1 MYMGKLNH
9 VPVEPQILCCSLEQA
24 RFESLFLPP
33 YMLPSQRVII
43 CSVHVS
49 ADNLCFPDLLCSNR
63 YHVKK
68 CRVCIIK
75 LKAVMTMQAQQ
86 QYQVPRPM
94 VPEVPAP
101 PNSLLFVQN
110 LPHEAASLAIQ
121 MLFQQFPGFKE
132 VRMIE
137 AKPGIAFVEFGDE
150 MQASVAL
157 SALQNFKITPSHPMI
172 VSYAKK

>member
-1 MYMGKLNH
+1 MLLQGLTQST
-9 VPVEPQILCCSLEQA
+9 PVSSMIYTC
-24 RFESLFLPP
+24 
-33 YMLPSQRVII
+33 YI
-43 CSVHVS
+43 
-49 ADNLCFPDLLCSNR
+49 
-63 YHVKK
+63 KK
-68 CRVCIIK
+68 CRAWMMN
-75 LKAVMTMQAQQ
+75 LKVVMTIQAQQ

-110 LPHEAASLAIQ
+110 LPHEATSLEIQ

-150 MQASVAL
+150 MQATVAL
-157 SALQNFKITPSHPMI
+157 SALQNFKITPTHTML